1 VRRGALRGAEA
12 AVEKE
17 RPNMELLWVA
27 LVVAVWILL
36 QAWILPKLGVPT

>member
-1 VRRGALRGAEA
+1 
-12 AVEKE
+12 
-17 RPNMELLWVA
+17 MELLWVA